1 MAHKMVVGSVQSMVG
16 KTVVGLVQLIAHEMV
31 VGSVQSMGCETD
43 VNLEHLTVH
52 KKALL
57 MISLMG
63 PILRLSMMRMTRAR
77 AMVL

>member
-1 MAHKMVVGSVQSMVG
+1 MVG

-63 PILRLSMMRMTRAR
+63 P
-77 AMVL
+77 

>member
-1 MAHKMVVGSVQSMVG
+1 MVAGSVQSM
-16 KTVVGLVQLIAHEMV
+16 ACEMV
-31 VGSVQSMGCETD
+31 VGSVQSTGCETV